1 MGQLPF
7 VPLRAGQ
14 GREGQILMA
23 LTGSVWEGNILTISI
38 KCKERRGEGRQDKI
52 LVFLVKVEAGW
63 SSELFLQ
70 KITHLCSCI
79 YLLLTLRKFIDP
91 RIYIEKISNKKKTIL
106 Q

>member
-38 KCKERRGEGRQDKI
+38 KCKERRGEEKGDKI
-52 LVFLVKVEAGW
+52 KFWFSLSKLRLAAG
-63 SSELFLQ
+63 
-70 KITHLCSCI
+70 
-79 YLLLTLRKFIDP
+79 LLNYFSRK
-91 RIYIEKISNKKKTIL
+91 
-106 Q
+106 